1 MTPTYRR
8 YKQEHRCGRCGTQLP
23 EWYAH
28 TYCQK
33 CLEIKRQD
41 NRRRRQAL
49 REKNGKPCRKPVL
62 SPGEIKEARE
72 IYEWLKSLRDS
83 ETCRQAISEGRHVN
97 IQMRYLKAAWE
108 AHKRERGHSNGREC
122 GEPSSALSAGER
134 HGGDRHYKGSI
145 RR

>member
-1 MTPTYRR
+1 MTQGENPTYRR

-49 REKNGKPCRKPVL
+49 REKNDKPCRKPVL

-72 IYEWLKSLRDS
+72 IYAWLKSLRDS
-83 ETCRQAISEGRHVN
+83 EICRQAAASGRHVN
-97 IQMRYLKAAWE
+97 IQMRALKAAWE
-108 AHKRERGHSNGREC
+108 AHTREVH
-122 GEPSSALSAGER
+122 
-134 HGGDRHYKGSI
+134 
-145 RR
+145 

>member
-1 MTPTYRR
+1 MTKASGRQTTYRR

-41 NRRRRQAL
+41 NRWRRQAL

-62 SPGEIKEARE
+62 SPEEIKEARE
-72 IYEWLKSLRDS
+72 LYAWLKSLRDS
-83 ETCRQAISEGRHVN
+83 ETCRQSVSSGRHINV
-97 IQMRYLKAAWE
+97 QMRYLKAAWE
-108 AHKRERGHSNGREC
+108 AYKRERGTVMDGDVVDH
-122 GEPSSALSAGER
+122 PALKLV
-134 HGGDRHYKGSI
+134 GGGKA
-145 RR
+145 